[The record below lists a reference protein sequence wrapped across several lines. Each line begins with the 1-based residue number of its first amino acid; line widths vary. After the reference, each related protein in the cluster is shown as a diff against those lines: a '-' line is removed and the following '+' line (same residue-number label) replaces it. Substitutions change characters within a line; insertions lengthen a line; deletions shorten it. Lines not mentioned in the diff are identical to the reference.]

1 MSMDDRVFFQ
11 IEFQPLGVKDRFPA
25 GQSVFDCA
33 RQSGIDL
40 VSLCGGAGTCGKC
53 KVQIVAGD
61 VSEPLQSEEE
71 TLSAEELSNGYRL
84 ACQAYPKSELVLT
97 VPAESLSAP
106 QRLQVEGLETPVT
119 PDPAIQTYDVSL
131 PPPSL
136 SDLRG
141 DDERLLEALERHHG
155 VLCKS
160 IDEEVLRSL
169 SPSLRSLNWE
179 ASATVRD
186 AEVISL
192 TPCGGRSLGIAVDLG
207 TTKIAGYLV
216 DLESGIT
223 LSAKGIMNPQIS
235 YGEDVIARLARAQ
248 SSPEDASTLQGKAL
262 EALTSLSQELCQ
274 EAADTRPEDIK
285 EFVVVGNTAMHHLL
299 LRLPVEQLAR
309 APHVPAVSRA
319 TDIKA
324 RDLGLPFAQG
334 AYIHLLPNIAGFVG
348 GDHLAMLLAVKARE
362 TEGPLLAID
371 IGTNTEIS
379 LVIQGEISS
388 VSCASGPAFE
398 GAHISC
404 GMRAAPGAIDHLRV
418 TGKGIQY
425 HTIHGAKPVGI
436 CGSGISDTLAQLFIN
451 GIIDKSGRIRGDH
464 PRVRE
469 NQKSREFVIISE
481 EERGSGPAITIT
493 QEDVRELQLAKAA
506 IWTGIQILL
515 REKGLSDEDLDEV
528 VIAGAFGSYLDISSA
543 IAIGMLPS
551 IPANR
556 FRQVG
561 NAAGMGAKTVL
572 VSRKKRESVQKFVRE
587 IHYIELAVAPD
598 FNRTFTQAISLG

>member
-1 MSMDDRVFFQ
+1 MSMDDRKFFQ
-11 IEFQPLGVKDRFPA
+11 IEFQPLGVRDRFPA
-25 GQSVFDCA
+25 VHSLLDCA

-40 VSLCGGAGTCGKC
+40 VSLCGGTGTCGKC

-61 VSEPLQSEEE
+61 VSEPLQAEED

-84 ACQAYPKSELVLT
+84 ACQTYPKSKLIVN
-97 VPAESLSAP
+97 VPVESLSAP
-106 QRLQVEGLETPVT
+106 QRLQVEGLETPVS
-119 PDPAIQTYDVSL
+119 PDPAIQTYEVSL

-141 DDERLLEALERHHG
+141 DDERLLEVLERHHG

-169 SPSLRSLNWE
+169 SPSLRSLNWQ

-192 TPCGGRSLGIAVDLG
+192 APCGGRSLGMAVDLG

-262 EALTSLSQELCQ
+262 EALTSLSGELCQ
-274 EAADTRPEDIK
+274 DTADTRPEDIK
-285 EFVVVGNTAMHHLL
+285 ELVVVGNTAMHHLL

-324 RDLGLPFAQG
+324 RDLGLPAAQG
-334 AYIHLLPNIAGFVG
+334 AYIHFLPNIAGFVG

-388 VSCASGPAFE
+388 VSCA
-398 GAHISC
+398 
-404 GMRAAPGAIDHLRV
+404 
-418 TGKGIQY
+418 
-425 HTIHGAKPVGI
+425 
-436 CGSGISDTLAQLFIN
+436 
-451 GIIDKSGRIRGDH
+451 
-464 PRVRE
+464 
-469 NQKSREFVIISE
+469 
-481 EERGSGPAITIT
+481 
-493 QEDVRELQLAKAA
+493 
-506 IWTGIQILL
+506 
-515 REKGLSDEDLDEV
+515 
-528 VIAGAFGSYLDISSA
+528 
-543 IAIGMLPS
+543 
-551 IPANR
+551 
-556 FRQVG
+556 
-561 NAAGMGAKTVL
+561 
-572 VSRKKRESVQKFVRE
+572 
-587 IHYIELAVAPD
+587 
-598 FNRTFTQAISLG
+598 